1 MKRTICNIEY
11 DTENSELILKYTSGS
26 PGDPNGYEESLYKT
40 PEGKYF
46 LYVNGGG
53 NSIHPTENITRMSEK
68 TAESWMSE
76 HR

>member
-11 DTENSELILKYTSGS
+11 DTENSELILKHTSGS

-46 LYVNGGG
+46 LYVNGGE